1 MDAPQTHTITVPDS
15 FGGADHGVAVWD
27 AGADQFAAR
36 LRKVFKE
43 RRKWAKRE
51 GVHCYRVYDADLLD
65 FSVAIDFYEGA
76 GPAAGER
83 FAVVAEYRPPKSVD
97 PVKAAHRFEDACAI
111 AGVVLGVPRAH
122 LFARERRRDKGGSQY
137 VPQAS
142 RRAIAYTEEG
152 GYLFELDFGGY
163 LDTGLFLD
171 HRLARLLVGR
181 LAAGKRFLN
190 LFAYTGSATVHAAGG
205 HARTTTTVD
214 LSQTYLDRAR
224 RNMAMNDFT
233 GPAHTFVRADVT
245 DWIVREGRSG
255 RLYDLVFCDP
265 PTFSNSKAM
274 GQRTWDVQ
282 RDHVKLLTA
291 IEALLAPAGTIV
303 FSCNLRGFKLD
314 AGGLARAGLGAQDI
328 SKASIPHDFER
339 NDRIHHCY
347 IVTRTADRKDASHD
361 R

>member
-51 GVHCYRVYDADLLD
+51 RVHCYRVYDADLLD

-224 RNMAMNDFT
+224 RNMAMNGFT

-255 RLYDLVFCDP
+255 HLYDLVFCDP

-282 RDHVKLLTA
+282 RDHVKLLMA

-314 AGGLARAGLGAQDI
+314 TGGLARAGLGAQDI

-347 IVTRTADRKDASHD
+347 IVTRTADRKDASHG

>member
-224 RNMAMNDFT
+224 RNMAMNGFT

-255 RLYDLVFCDP
+255 HLYDLVFCDP

-314 AGGLARAGLGAQDI
+314 AGGLARALLDSLDSARFR
-328 SKASIPHDFER
+328 APRPHSPLLYR
-339 NDRIHHCY
+339 HANR
-347 IVTRTADRKDASHD
+347 R
-361 R
+361 

>member
-142 RRAIAYTEEG
+142 RRAIAYTEAG
-152 GYLFELDFGGY
+152 GSLFELDFGGY

-224 RNMAMNDFT
+224 RNMAMNGFT